1 MYKSI
6 YVPVDNSDHS
16 NRAVA
21 CSIALGKAFSAKL
34 VGCHVYA
41 AKLHDYR
48 FRQME
53 YTLPEEYIDEVE
65 LERQRKIHDSLITM
79 GLKLIS
85 DSYLDG
91 MSRLCGESGLA
102 FEPRMMDGKHHIEI
116 LKDVVGSQHDLVVIG
131 ALGIGRAR
139 DSVIGSVCERV
150 ARQSDRDVWVV
161 KHVPEPGEAERDTI
175 LVGVDGSPQS
185 FGALMTAIDLA
196 HTFGKKVEAIAVYDP
211 YLHYSVFN
219 GIVNVLTEQAA
230 KVFRFEE
237 QNQLHEEIID
247 TGLAQIYQSHLEV
260 GERMASE
267 AGVAIKKTL
276 LDGKPFQKIIDHARK
291 TNPWLIVLGRIGVH
305 SPKDETNLGS
315 NTENILRAAP
325 CDVLLSTRLEVP
337 RLDVRAEETIRW
349 TPEAEARM
357 THVPEQVK
365 GIARTG
371 VLRLALEKGHSVI
384 TNAVIDEAMDRFM
397 PKSASAATKA
407 LAEAVALERAKA
419 GPVSMCRSCGVAATQ
434 TGAVKCTVCGA
445 DGLRGDLA
453 GDDREDRGGGGRPPG
468 GDHLRRAQAALVGGC
483 AEGPLDH
490 EERLPAPPG
499 EGAGRE
505 ARAHDEARRD
515 HARLRPA
522 GDRGGDGVAA
532 RDPGARP
539 PALHRRR
546 SPAAAAEGP
555 GAGGEAR
562 LIARDERKNPLISTF
577 EWTND
582 AAQRVF
588 RVPAGFMRNKT
599 QERIEELARERA
611 ATTIDLALVE
621 DGIEF
626 GKQMMA
632 EMMATYSGTGRER
645 RGAGRGAAAAPSA
658 AARRAGSGRAG
669 RRRVAAT
676 STRCDR
682 AEPRAGPAR
691 TQGTQMAAYRFCRTD
706 DIALLVDALNR
717 CWAPYCPDEPPMT
730 RDRVQAIDPRPAGL
744 VQQLHGRVL
753 GPRPGR
759 RPDRRQAAVRYAR
772 PPDRG
777 PSRSSATRSWPA
789 PAGLARLQA
798 LDSRPASDGR
808 RDPRDPRP
816 GLRAVQRQ
824 RLRAGSAADRLRPA
838 SVTRDGTPRARRTDA
853 AGS

>member
-21 CSIALGKAFSAKL
+21 CSLALGKAFSAKL

-91 MSRLCGESGLA
+91 MSRQCGESGLA
-102 FEPRMMDGKHHIEI
+102 FEPRMMDGKHHAEI
-116 LKDVVGSQHDLVVIG
+116 LKDLDGSPHDLVVIG

-150 ARQSDRDVWVV
+150 ARQCDRDVWVV
-161 KHVPEPGEAERDTI
+161 KHVPEPAEPERDTI
-175 LVGVDGSPQS
+175 LVGIDGSPQS

-196 HTFGKKVEAIAVYDP
+196 RAFGKKIETISVYDP

-260 GERMASE
+260 GERMAGE
-267 AGVAIKKTL
+267 AGVAVKKTL
-276 LDGKPFQKIIDHARK
+276 LDGKPFQKI
-291 TNPWLIVLGRIGVH
+291 GVH
-305 SPKDETNLGS
+305 SSKDEKALGS
-315 NTENILRAAP
+315 NVENILRGAP

-337 RLDVRAEETIRW
+337 RLDVRAEETVRW

-357 THVPEQVK
+357 KNVPEQVK

-384 TNAVIDEAMDRFM
+384 TSAVIDEAMDRFM
-397 PKSASAATKA
+397 PKGASAATKA
-407 LAEAVALERAKA
+407 LAEAVALERAKS

-434 TGAVKCTVCGA
+434 SGAVKCSVCGSTDFEVISQEMIEQIA
-445 DGLRGDLA
+445 AVEGGLEEETTYDGRKLRWSEDARKGLWTMKNAYQRRRVKARVEKRARMMKLDAITLA
-453 GDDREDRGGGGRPPG
+453 FAREVIEEETGT
-468 GDHLRRAQAALVGGC
+468 
-483 AEGPLDH
+483 PLDIK
-490 EERLPAPPG
+490 
-499 EGAGRE
+499 
-505 ARAHDEARRD
+505 ARSAEI
-515 HARLRPA
+515 PEN
-522 GDRGGDGVAA
+522 
-532 RDPGARP
+532 
-539 PALHRRR
+539 
-546 SPAAAAEGP
+546 AAAAS
-555 GAGGEAR
+555 GEPR
-562 LIARDERKNPLISTF
+562 LVARDDKKNPLISKF
-577 EWTND
+577 DWTRD
-582 AAQRVF
+582 AAQRIL

-621 DGIEF
+621 DGIEI
-626 GKQMMA
+626 GKRMMA
-632 EMMATYSGTGRER
+632 EMIATYDKGTGR
-645 RGAGRGAAAAPSA
+645 PN
-658 AARRAGSGRAG
+658 
-669 RRRVAAT
+669 
-676 STRCDR
+676 
-682 AEPRAGPAR
+682 
-691 TQGTQMAAYRFCRTD
+691 
-706 DIALLVDALNR
+706 LNEVT
-717 CWAPYCPDEPPMT
+717 PLT
-730 RDRVQAIDPRPAGL
+730 
-744 VQQLHGRVL
+744 
-753 GPRPGR
+753 
-759 RPDRRQAAVRYAR
+759 VREH
-772 PPDRG
+772 
-777 PSRSSATRSWPA
+777 
-789 PAGLARLQA
+789 Q
-798 LDSRPASDGR
+798 
-808 RDPRDPRP
+808 
-816 GLRAVQRQ
+816 
-824 RLRAGSAADRLRPA
+824 
-838 SVTRDGTPRARRTDA
+838 
-853 AGS
+853 

>member
-21 CSIALGKAFSAKL
+21 CSLELGKAYSAKL

-91 MSRLCGESGLA
+91 MSRQCKESNLE
-102 FEPRMMDGKHHIEI
+102 FEPRMMDGKHHAEI
-116 LKDVVGSQHDLVVIG
+116 LKDLEGSQYDLVVIG

-150 ARQSDRDVWVV
+150 ARQANRDVWVV
-161 KHVPEPGEAERDTI
+161 KHVPEPGEAARDTI

-196 HTFGKKVEAIAVYDP
+196 RTFGKKVETIAVYDP

-267 AGVAIKKTL
+267 AGIEIKKTL
-276 LDGKPFQKIIDHARK
+276 LDGKPFQKILDHARK
-291 TNPWLIVLGRIGVH
+291 TNPWLIVMGRIGVH
-305 SPKDETNLGS
+305 SPKDETGLGS
-315 NTENILRAAP
+315 NAENVLRAAS

-337 RLDVRAEETIRW
+337 RLDVRAEETVRW
-349 TPEAEARM
+349 TPEAEERM

-434 TGAVKCTVCGA
+434 SGAVKCTVCGA
-445 DGLRGDLA
+445 TDFEVISQDMIEKIAAVEGGLEEETTYDGRKV
-453 GDDREDRGGGGRPPG
+453 RWSEDARKG
-468 GDHLRRAQAALVGGC
+468 LWTMKNAYQRRRVKARVEKRARMSKIDTITLSFARQVIEEETGT
-483 AEGPLDH
+483 PL
-490 EERLPAPPG
+490 EIQSAPAPTASASPG
-499 EGAGRE
+499 EAK
-505 ARAHDEARRD
+505 
-515 HARLRPA
+515 L
-522 GDRGGDGVAA
+522 VA
-532 RDPGARP
+532 RD
-539 PALHRRR
+539 
-546 SPAAAAEGP
+546 
-555 GAGGEAR
+555 
-562 LIARDERKNPLISTF
+562 DKKNPLISTF
-577 EWTND
+577 DWAED
-582 AAQRVF
+582 ATARIL

-599 QERIEELARERA
+599 QERVEGLARERGA
-611 ATTIDLALVE
+611 FKIELALVE
-621 DGIEF
+621 EGIEI
-626 GKQMMA
+626 GKKIMA
-632 EMMATYSGTGRER
+632 EVIAAYPN
-645 RGAGRGAAAAPSA
+645 AGRGAAAGA
-658 AARRAGSGRAG
+658 
-669 RRRVAAT
+669 
-676 STRCDR
+676 
-682 AEPRAGPAR
+682 
-691 TQGTQMAAYRFCRTD
+691 
-706 DIALLVDALNR
+706 
-717 CWAPYCPDEPPMT
+717 
-730 RDRVQAIDPRPAGL
+730 
-744 VQQLHGRVL
+744 
-753 GPRPGR
+753 
-759 RPDRRQAAVRYAR
+759 
-772 PPDRG
+772 
-777 PSRSSATRSWPA
+777 PA
-789 PAGLARLQA
+789 PAGHGPSHEHKVAEAQTRNIAEAQDKA
-798 LDSRPASDGR
+798 QVVPAVGSGYLNEVSSLTV
-808 RDPRDPRP
+808 PSKP
-816 GLRAVQRQ
+816 GGEREH
-824 RLRAGSAADRLRPA
+824 
-838 SVTRDGTPRARRTDA
+838 
-853 AGS
+853 

>member
-21 CSIALGKAFSAKL
+21 CALGLGKAYSAKL

-91 MSRLCGESGLA
+91 MSRQCGESGIA
-102 FEPRMMDGKHHIEI
+102 FEPRMMDGKHHAEI
-116 LKDVVGSQHDLVVIG
+116 LKDLAGSHHDLVVLG

-150 ARQSDRDVWVV
+150 ARASDRDVWVV

-196 HTFGKKVEAIAVYDP
+196 RTFDKKVEAIAVYDP

-247 TGLAQIYQSHLEV
+247 TGLAQIYQSHLEI
-260 GERMASE
+260 GERIGNE

-276 LDGKPFQKIIDHARK
+276 LDGKPFQKILDHARK
-291 TNPWLIVLGRIGVH
+291 TNPWLIVMGRIGVH
-305 SPKDETNLGS
+305 SPKDESGLGS
-315 NTENILRAAP
+315 NAENVLRAAP

-337 RLDVRAEETIRW
+337 RLDVRAEETVRW
-349 TPEAEARM
+349 TPEAEERM
-357 THVPEQVK
+357 KHVPEQVK

-384 TNAVIDEAMDRFM
+384 TSAVIDDAMDRFM
-397 PKSASAATKA
+397 PKGASNATKA
-407 LAEAVALERAKA
+407 LAEAVALERAKS
-419 GPVSMCRSCGVAATQ
+419 GPVSMCRACGVTATQ
-434 TGAVKCTVCGA
+434 SDPVKCMVCGA
-445 DGLRGDLA
+445 SDFDVISREMIEKIAAVEGGLQEETTYDGRKLRWSEEARKGLWTMKNAYQRRRVKARVEKRARMVKLDAITLDFA
-453 GDDREDRGGGGRPPG
+453 RQVIEEETGTPLEIGSSASAHSATARPG
-468 GDHLRRAQAALVGGC
+468 
-483 AEGPLDH
+483 
-490 EERLPAPPG
+490 
-499 EGAGRE
+499 E
-505 ARAHDEARRD
+505 ARAESANEP
-515 HARLRPA
+515 RL
-522 GDRGGDGVAA
+522 V
-532 RDPGARP
+532 
-539 PALHRRR
+539 
-546 SPAAAAEGP
+546 
-555 GAGGEAR
+555 
-562 LIARDERKNPLISTF
+562 ARDERKNPLISTF
-577 EWTND
+577 EWTSD
-582 AAQRVF
+582 AAQRIL

-611 ATTIDLALVE
+611 ASTIDLALVE
-621 DGIEF
+621 AGIEL

-632 EMMATYSGTGRER
+632 EMIATYSGPPAT
-645 RGAGRGAAAAPSA
+645 GAGAGGAVTKSTAPA
-658 AARRAGSGRAG
+658 
-669 RRRVAAT
+669 
-676 STRCDR
+676 
-682 AEPRAGPAR
+682 
-691 TQGTQMAAYRFCRTD
+691 
-706 DIALLVDALNR
+706 
-717 CWAPYCPDEPPMT
+717 
-730 RDRVQAIDPRPAGL
+730 
-744 VQQLHGRVL
+744 
-753 GPRPGR
+753 
-759 RPDRRQAAVRYAR
+759 
-772 PPDRG
+772 
-777 PSRSSATRSWPA
+777 A
-789 PAGLARLQA
+789 PAGNGSGYLNEVSPLNAR
-798 LDSRPASDGR
+798 SDH
-808 RDPRDPRP
+808 
-816 GLRAVQRQ
+816 
-824 RLRAGSAADRLRPA
+824 
-838 SVTRDGTPRARRTDA
+838 
-853 AGS
+853 